1 MSFSTGYAFD
11 WDVLYWIQEYMK
23 NAFNDFLMPKLTML
37 GEVGAVWIII
47 CLILLFTKKYRR
59 GGIMLAVGLLLGV
72 LIGNA
77 VLKNLVARPRPCWL
91 DENIQMLIAIP
102 KDYSFPSGHTLSSVI
117 AATIL
122 TKVNKKFAWFAVPL
136 AAVIAFTRLYLFVH
150 FPTDIIAGLVLGI
163 IIGLF
168 VSLVGPLMF
177 ANSNSLRGLHRLHD
191 KGQDDR

>member
-11 WDVLYWIQEYMK
+11 WDVLYWIQEHMK

-168 VSLVGPLMF
+168 VSFVGPLMF